1 MDRSSRPEVRN
12 PVLALPAVA
21 RLLTLQPE
29 LRLALADVL
38 RDLYLDAR
46 VRAEKSW
53 TSKKGPLAV
62 YWRAVAVYALHISR
76 AVRPTKA
83 ELRSRV
89 VDLKAAA

>member
-38 RDLYLDAR
+38 RDQYLDC
-46 VRAEKSW
+46 
-53 TSKKGPLAV
+53 L
-62 YWRAVAVYALHISR
+62 L
-76 AVRPTKA
+76 
-83 ELRSRV
+83 
-89 VDLKAAA
+89 